1 MQDHIKIIGILWI
14 VFGCFSLLAAAAL
27 FQKTV

>member
-14 VFGCFSLLAAAAL
+14 VLFNPDAVKL
-27 FQKTV
+27 FQSPPPGT